1 MTHPIPIEEFDQA
14 PADVNQVVDDQ
25 VANIP
30 PISVTISDPARV
42 IELPARN
49 GGMRT
54 YDLSTTVP
62 VQILDPDSRRKRA
75 VVSIFDTL
83 GASGGARLGPTQAS
97 VTAPAGSFLYGLA
110 GPAIA
115 AGNVANAP
123 LEVRNI
129 EGLWALAVDAPCTC
143 SVLNEQWAD

>member
-1 MTHPIPIEEFDQA
+1 MSTPIGEFDQA
-14 PADVNQVVDDQ
+14 PEDINQAVDDKI
-25 VANIP
+25 ANIP
-30 PISVTISDPARV
+30 PISVTVSDPARV
-42 IELPARN
+42 IEMPARN

-62 VQILDPDSRRKRA
+62 TKVLDFDSRRKRA
-75 VVSIFDTL
+75 VVSIFDTA

-97 VTAPAGSFLYGLA
+97 VSAPSGSFLYGLA
-110 GPAIA
+110 GPGIA

-123 LEVRNI
+123 LELRNM
-129 EGLWALAVDAPCTC
+129 EELWALAIDAACTC